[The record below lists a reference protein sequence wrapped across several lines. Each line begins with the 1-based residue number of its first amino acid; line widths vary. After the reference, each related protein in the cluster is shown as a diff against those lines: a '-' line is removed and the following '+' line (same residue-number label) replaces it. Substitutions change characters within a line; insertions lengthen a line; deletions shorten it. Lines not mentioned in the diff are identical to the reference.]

1 MTAVQGEGMG
11 MCVFGMDITASP
23 VPGSVTSYT
32 FYLQPGRSQLLRAM
46 PVFSSFIH
54 AGHEKGSA
62 ADVFCLPLPGQ
73 KKKEITGEAL
83 PRSRAHDFSQQT
95 VASDCKGC
103 ASNIQMA
110 ECMLMDLVQVARKKG
125 RRGAVFSLFDGEH
138 GRNAVVQCTQVII
151 EWLDKNGANGANYSN
166 EAAKSVSDCVVGRAS
181 GTERRVR
188 G

>member
-1 MTAVQGEGMG
+1 MFLEWISRHLQSQGQSLLIPSTFNLDDPNSSVP
-11 MCVFGMDITASP
+11 CLFSP
-23 VPGSVTSYT
+23 PSSMQVMKKV
-32 FYLQPGRSQLLRAM
+32 QLLT
-46 PVFSSFIH
+46 
-54 AGHEKGSA
+54 
-62 ADVFCLPLPGQ
+62 CLPSPPRP
-73 KKKEITGEAL
+73 KKEITGEAL